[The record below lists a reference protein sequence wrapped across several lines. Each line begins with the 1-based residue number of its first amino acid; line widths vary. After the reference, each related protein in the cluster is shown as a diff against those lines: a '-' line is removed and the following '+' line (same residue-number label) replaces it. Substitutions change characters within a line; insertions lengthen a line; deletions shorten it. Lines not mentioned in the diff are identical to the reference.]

1 MMCLMI
7 FLGPILFYDFFMFFF
22 WKMLF
27 FCENFIAFNSFH
39 DFPRFFLLSTKFH
52 RKNREFVLKKV

>member
-22 WKMLF
+22 GKCYFFVKTSLLLIVFMIFPDFSYFLPNFTEKIENLF
-27 FCENFIAFNSFH
+27 
-39 DFPRFFLLSTKFH
+39 
-52 RKNREFVLKKV
+52 